1 MVVGKVSLEYVPAG
15 QKNHPGRINPARAG
29 KDIMNGVLA
38 YAGRPFVKDV
48 DCDLI
53 DRWREG
59 DRSAFEEL
67 VRMHMSDAYLVAL
80 GFTGNPDDARDLS
93 QDAFIK
99 AFEARRTF
107 DSKRPF
113 YPWFYRVLKNHCLN
127 FLQRHRKS
135 WESLHHKDS
144 AEERF
149 ASGASTPLEKMEKGE
164 RVRMVR
170 AAIERLSFEHREIVV
185 LKNFRGYSYKEI
197 ATILD
202 IPTGTVMS
210 RLYYARKILK
220 KIILELE
227 PRRIAGEP
235 GDPAQGEVV

>member
-1 MVVGKVSLEYVPAG
+1 M
-15 QKNHPGRINPARAG
+15 
-29 KDIMNGVLA
+29 
-38 YAGRPFVKDV
+38 KDV
-48 DCDLI
+48 DRDLI

-67 VRMHMSDAYLVAL
+67 VRLHMSDAYLVAL

-99 AFEARRTF
+99 AFEARRKF
-107 DSKRPF
+107 DPKRPF

-127 FLQRHRKS
+127 FLQRRRKT
-135 WESLHHKDS
+135 WESLHHKDG

-149 ASGASTPLEKMEKGE
+149 ASGASTPLEKMEKRE
-164 RVRMVR
+164 RVRLVR

-185 LKNFRGYSYKEI
+185 LKNFKGYSYQEI

-202 IPTGTVMS
+202 IPIGTVMS
-210 RLYYARKILK
+210 RLYYARKTLK
-220 KIILELE
+220 QIVLEFERSGLDDLQGA
-227 PRRIAGEP
+227 RDP
-235 GDPAQGEVV
+235 GDPTHGEVV